1 MIRICRLSFHHFGG
15 PEKLCGKTV
24 WKSKI
29 WNSFWEINETILV
42 IFQTSCLYGMSCVH
56 VGEPFVCLC
65 LPRSREESFNSET
78 QTTVVVSSSSGEMH
92 RARSPIAVSFRS
104 CRDTAAHCEPPGLH
118 CGSKVTNVIKDM
130 SKWFQHMPLFS
141 EDYSLSE
148 NQHKS
153 QLLLFCVEERVIWYL
168 VKMEKMKSDKGFF
181 FSKGHLL
188 KAEKLLG
195 KGGQKRYR
203 FSKSFFWSI
212 LTLLVEKW

>member
-15 PEKLCGKTV
+15 PEKLCGKPV

-104 CRDTAAHCEPPGLH
+104 CRDTAEPQQQPPGLQ
-118 CGSKVTNVIKDM
+118 CGSKVTNVIKGYVQM
-130 SKWFQHMPLFS
+130 VSTYAPIL
-141 EDYSLSE
+141 LSE
-148 NQHKS
+148 NHHKS
-153 QLLLFCVEERVIWYL
+153 QLFVLPWERS
-168 VKMEKMKSDKGFF
+168 E
-181 FSKGHLL
+181 
-188 KAEKLLG
+188 
-195 KGGQKRYR
+195 
-203 FSKSFFWSI
+203 
-212 LTLLVEKW
+212 